1 MENLFDFD
9 FNGFSNS
16 ANSPNDDADYCT
28 EVTRDGKKYHNC
40 TFPNCGKIF
49 RFKSEFMRHRVIH
62 VIERPFNCPHEGCN
76 KSFKREDALKNHIRI
91 HTGEMPFICE
101 VSGCQLSFTTKAG
114 LRYHLLKHKGE
125 KLCTCSHPGC
135 NKSFLTLA
143 QLKQHESATNYHKK
157 VSPASESPEVI
168 VVEKTVTTKCKDD
181 SLDEFFAPDLK
192 PVGKIEWE
200 MKDQFQESNE
210 ISNDLQEDFEKMVKV
225 ILKENNV
232 LKKRL
237 DMCSTL
243 MNLMQENNCLK
254 DKLSKVSGY
263 DEPSP
268 NISDEKIYSFLNL

>member
-9 FNGFSNS
+9 FNGFNNP
-16 ANSPNDDADYCT
+16 ANCMNEDDDYCK

-91 HTGEMPFICE
+91 HTGEMPFRCE
-101 VSGCQLSFTTKAG
+101 VPGCIQSFTTKAG

-125 KLCTCSHPGC
+125 KLCTCSYPGC

-157 VSPASESPEVI
+157 VTTTSESPEVI
-168 VVEKTVTTKCKDD
+168 VVEKTICKNKDD
-181 SLDEFFAPDLK
+181 SLDEFFAPDLR

-243 MNLMQENNCLK
+243 MNLMQENNNLK
-254 DKLSKVSGY
+254 EKLNKVSTY
-263 DEPSP
+263 DEPSTEMT
-268 NISDEKIYSFLNL
+268 DEKIYSFLDL